1 MPTMS
6 RSFNVR
12 DTTSKREPSE
22 LVKAS
27 PLLMECYALGEDIDE
42 LERQA
47 RGAERLK
54 EVYSSVPWYA
64 QRAAKDPDY
73 WNKFYGSRINW

>member
-1 MPTMS
+1 MS
-6 RSFNVR
+6 KP
-12 DTTSKREPSE
+12 TSKPKPSE

-27 PLLMECYALGEDIDE
+27 PLLTELYESGVILVEE

-54 EVYSSVPWYA
+54 EAYSSIPFYA
-64 QRAAKDPDY
+64 RRAAKDPDY
-73 WNKFYGSRINW
+73 WNKFYGSRINS

>member
-1 MPTMS
+1 MS
-6 RSFNVR
+6 DSDSNP
-12 DTTSKREPSE
+12 EPSE

-27 PLLMECYALGEDIDE
+27 PLLMECYALGVSIQE

-54 EVYSSVPWYA
+54 EAYSSIPFYA
-64 QRAAKDPDY
+64 RRAARDPDY
-73 WNKFYGSRINW
+73 WNKFYGSRINS

>member
-1 MPTMS
+1 MPDSTS
-6 RSFNVR
+6 RP
-12 DTTSKREPSE
+12 EPSE

-27 PLLMECYALGEDIDE
+27 PFMMRLYENGVIPIQE

-54 EVYSSVPWYA
+54 EAYSSIPWYA
-64 QRAAKDPDY
+64 RQAAKDPDY
-73 WNKFYGSRINW
+73 WSKFYGSRINW